1 MEKRAGIGGK
11 RAWFARVMPL
21 WFLPWSPMGWVW
33 IAFSVTG
40 GGLIG
45 RHAAQLEKTSNPD
58 AAIWWTGL
66 LIFIFVCALVMMAK
80 SRKP

>member
-21 WFLPWSPMGWVW
+21 WFLPWSPMGWLW
-33 IAFSVTG
+33 AAFSAVG
-40 GGLIG
+40 CGLIG
-45 RHAAQLEKTSNPD
+45 WHADQLDKAGHPD
-58 AAIWWTGL
+58 ARDWWIGLTIFAI
-66 LIFIFVCALVMMAK
+66 FCVSVMITK